1 MKKQRYLFMFVAFLF
16 WLPNFLY
23 LPTLSPYLE
32 YMGGNYSFI
41 GIVLSSYGIMQ
52 LICRFPIGIGA
63 DLLKVRKT
71 FMIIGM
77 LASAISC
84 LLFFISNHLWWFLVA
99 RSLAGFAAATWV
111 VFTVF
116 YPSYY
121 EPSQVHKAMSSISF
135 IVVISQ
141 FIGMSF
147 SGMLVDEFGWKAPFL
162 LSVIF
167 STVGFILSFFIKET
181 EEINKQP
188 IKLKQVAAVLKDS
201 LLLKSAFLSIVAHC
215 MIFSTMFGFTSNYAL
230 KIGFE
235 TNELTWVVFSFMI
248 PHALATLFIG
258 EVLVPR
264 FGKWKSLKASFLISS
279 ISILLFPIIHMKFLF
294 FIIQAISGFFLGL
307 IFPVLL
313 GMSIENIE
321 INKRATAMGAY
332 QALYAIGI
340 FAGPFFTG
348 IINSMMGLEAG
359 FGFVGILGILA
370 TILTLIWGNTREK
383 FKKI

>member
-1 MKKQRYLFMFVAFLF
+1 MKKQRYFFMFVAFLF

-23 LPTLSPYLE
+23 LPTLSPYLD

-52 LICRFPIGIGA
+52 LICRLPIGIGA
-63 DLLKVRKT
+63 DLLKVRKIII
-71 FMIIGM
+71 IIGM
-77 LASAISC
+77 LASVTSC
-84 LLFFISNHLWWFLVA
+84 LLFFISNHLWCFLVA

-121 EPSQVHKAMSSISF
+121 EPNQVHKAMSSISF

-167 STVGFILSFFIKET
+167 STIGFILSFFIKEI

-188 IKLKQVAAVLKDS
+188 VKLKEIAAVIIDS

-235 TNELTWVVFSFMI
+235 ANELTWVVFSFMI

-258 EVLVPR
+258 GVLVPR
-264 FGKWKSLKASFLISS
+264 FGKWKSLKASFLLSS
-279 ISILLFPIIHMKFLF
+279 ISILLFPVIHTKFLF
-294 FIIQAISGFFLGL
+294 FVIQAINGFFLGL

-348 IINSMMGLEAG
+348 IFNSMIGLEAG
-359 FGFVGILGILA
+359 FGFVGIIGVLA
-370 TILTLIWGNTREK
+370 TILTFIWGNTRV
-383 FKKI
+383 KIQ

>member
-1 MKKQRYLFMFVAFLF
+1 
-16 WLPNFLY
+16 
-23 LPTLSPYLE
+23 
-32 YMGGNYSFI
+32 
-41 GIVLSSYGIMQ
+41 
-52 LICRFPIGIGA
+52 
-63 DLLKVRKT
+63 
-71 FMIIGM
+71 
-77 LASAISC
+77 
-84 LLFFISNHLWWFLVA
+84 
-99 RSLAGFAAATWV
+99 LAGFAAATWV

-167 STVGFILSFFIKET
+167 STVGFTLSFFIKET

-235 TNELTWVVFSFMI
+235 TNELTWIVFSFMI

-359 FGFVGILGILA
+359 FGFVGILGVLA
-370 TILTLIWGNTREK
+370 TILTFIWGNTREK
-383 FKKI
+383 IQ